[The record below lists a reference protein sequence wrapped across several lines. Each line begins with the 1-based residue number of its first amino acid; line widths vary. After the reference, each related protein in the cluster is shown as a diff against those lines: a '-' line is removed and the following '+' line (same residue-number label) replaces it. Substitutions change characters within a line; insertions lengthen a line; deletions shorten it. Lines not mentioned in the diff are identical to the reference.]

1 MRLLTED
8 ALLLC
13 KHVLGKVGVTPSQ
26 RWVSVAGRKV
36 LVQADPQGRPIAGCP
51 NVGAT
56 IKPCTST
63 LAVERGYS
71 AFIRIDGRPVC
82 LDTVEG
88 LTDGTPPGVV
98 KYNVKHP
105 GQTLV
110 SGDS

>member
-1 MRLLTED
+1 MLLLTED

-13 KHVLGKVGVTPSQ
+13 KHVLGKVGLVPSQ
-26 RWVSVAGRKV
+26 GWVTIDGRKV
-36 LVQADPQGRPIAGCP
+36 LVQADPEGRPIAGCP

-71 AFIRIDGRPVC
+71 AFVRVDGRPVC

-88 LTDGTPPGVV
+88 LTDGTPPGIV
-98 KYNVKHP
+98 KYNVASA
-105 GQTLV
+105 GQAFV
-110 SGDS
+110 SGEG